1 MNKPD
6 DKPDVKTFYSYEL
19 DDNKKMIKYIFY
31 LFIAFTVAA
40 LISAFFTVQHLG
52 ETNTM
57 IIPLLLLIIFGSLA
71 VYIFVE
77 HSKMK
82 KIFDSEPLVAHS
94 WGLETET
101 DGLKANIKWEDMS
114 ALNSSTIKFCFF
126 WTLTKYVL
134 SYKGGNFLF
143 YDNIENVNFLE
154 NYIRKNMKA
163 VIDSKNEIK
172 WTK

>member
-71 VYIFVE
+71 VYIF
-77 HSKMK
+77 
-82 KIFDSEPLVAHS
+82 AHS